1 MDLDELERHLPKDNL
16 EPLVLGTSE
25 KLAMNVSNRLCLELF
40 FCWWKVESVHMGRDN
55 RFEK

>member
-25 KLAMNVSNRLCLELF
+25 KLAMNVSNRLCLDF
-40 FCWWKVESVHMGRDN
+40 FWLVKVFTLTWDQ
-55 RFEK
+55 